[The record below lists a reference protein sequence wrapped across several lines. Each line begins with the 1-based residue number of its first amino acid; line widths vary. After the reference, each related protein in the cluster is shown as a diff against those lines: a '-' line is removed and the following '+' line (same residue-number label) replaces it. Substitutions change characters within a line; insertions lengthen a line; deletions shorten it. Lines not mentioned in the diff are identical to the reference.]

1 MVIKVI
7 KTLIDL
13 AVPLVNVWSKVA
25 TMTTLSILDKF
36 ERKVSRLGAVRT
48 GKRSTLFISS
58 EDMDE
63 IIKIVKLVEDADLL
77 IDGATETVKY

>member
-1 MVIKVI
+1 M
-7 KTLIDL
+7 
-13 AVPLVNVWSKVA
+13 VNVWSKVA

-36 ERKVSRLGAVRT
+36 ERKVSRQGAVRT

>member
-1 MVIKVI
+1 
-7 KTLIDL
+7 
-13 AVPLVNVWSKVA
+13 
-25 TMTTLSILDKF
+25 MTTLSILDKF
-36 ERKVSRLGAVRT
+36 ERKVSRQGAVRT

>member
-1 MVIKVI
+1 M
-7 KTLIDL
+7 
-13 AVPLVNVWSKVA
+13 VNVWSKVA
-25 TMTTLSILDKF
+25 TTTTLSILDKF
-36 ERKVSRLGAVRT
+36 ERKISRQGAVRT

>member
-1 MVIKVI
+1 M
-7 KTLIDL
+7 
-13 AVPLVNVWSKVA
+13 VNVWSKVA

-36 ERKVSRLGAVRT
+36 ERKVSRQGAVRT

-77 IDGATETVKY
+77 IDSATETVKY

>member
-1 MVIKVI
+1 
-7 KTLIDL
+7 
-13 AVPLVNVWSKVA
+13 
-25 TMTTLSILDKF
+25 MTTLSILDKF